1 LQQTASALHCLV
13 LDDVYQ
19 YSEGAAVF
27 HEVAA
32 PTIEELHALFAK
44 IITRIMR
51 WLTKQDFLI
60 EEQDRKQPCWCQTPN
75 PVGVRHSY

>member
-1 LQQTASALHCLV
+1 MQQTASALHCLV

-19 YSEGAAVF
+19 YTEGAAVF

-32 PTIEELHALFAK
+32 PTLEELHALLAK

-51 WLTKQDFLI
+51 WLTKQGFLI
-60 EEQDRKQPCWCQTPN
+60 EEQDRTYLAEADREN
-75 PVGVRHSY
+75 AL